1 MKKSSRIKKLSRL
14 IWVKMKKNRILEI
27 KNLQVHH
34 GRAEALK
41 GVSIGVDEGNIVS
54 IIGANGAGK
63 TTLLRTIS
71 GLERPTSGEIWF
83 RGRRIDGISTAE
95 IVKLGVGHVPEGK
108 MLFSSMTVLD
118 NLKMG
123 AFLRKNRTEINGDV
137 EAIYDQFPVLE
148 EKHKE
153 PAWSLSG
160 GQQQMLAIARA
171 LMTKSDLIL
180 LDEPSTGL
188 SPLLVKEFSRI
199 LRRIN
204 REGKSILLVEQNA
217 RMALKLAQRAYLL
230 ETGYIVLEGD
240 AKDLVDD
247 SRVKKAYLGG

>member
-1 MKKSSRIKKLSRL
+1 
-14 IWVKMKKNRILEI
+14 MKKNNTLLEI
-27 KNLQVHH
+27 KDLRVHY

-41 GVSIGVDEGNIVS
+41 GVSIQVDEGAIVS

-63 TTLLRTIS
+63 TTILRTIS
-71 GLERPTSGEIWF
+71 GLHRPTSGEIWF
-83 RGRRIDGISTAE
+83 RDKRIDGIPAAE
-95 IVKLGVGHVPEGK
+95 IVKLGIAHVPEGR
-108 MLFSSMTVLD
+108 MLFATMTVLD

-123 AFLRKNRTEINGDV
+123 AFLRKNRVQIAGDI
-137 EAIYDQFPVLE
+137 ETIYQQFPVLE
-148 EKHKE
+148 EKHRQ

-171 LMTKSDLIL
+171 LMSKSELIL

-204 REGKSILLVEQNA
+204 EEGKSIILVEQNA
-217 RMALKLAQRAYLL
+217 RMALKLAKKAYLL
-230 ETGYIVLEGD
+230 EIGYIIVEGD
-240 AKDLVDD
+240 AKELANDD
-247 SRVKKAYLGG
+247 RVKKAYLGG